1 MLLSLHGSSEVA
13 QAGHFSHAREI
24 AELDIEYEKL

>member
-1 MLLSLHGSSEVA
+1 MLLSLHGSSEIA